1 MFLLEWYREYLS
13 IKSEREVRAKELSFC
28 ESCETLKMQLAV
40 ANDERKML
48 IAKLTDKPEVEDNKI
63 DTSNLRPIL
72 PSRMNWNVRQQMLEK
87 EDRAAAKALREKQ
100 AELTKSG
107 KALTIS
113 EIEKELG
120 VTENG

>member
-1 MFLLEWYREYLS
+1 
-13 IKSEREVRAKELSFC
+13 
-28 ESCETLKMQLAV
+28 
-40 ANDERKML
+40 
-48 IAKLTDKPEVEDNKI
+48 
-63 DTSNLRPIL
+63 
-72 PSRMNWNVRQQMLEK
+72 MLEK